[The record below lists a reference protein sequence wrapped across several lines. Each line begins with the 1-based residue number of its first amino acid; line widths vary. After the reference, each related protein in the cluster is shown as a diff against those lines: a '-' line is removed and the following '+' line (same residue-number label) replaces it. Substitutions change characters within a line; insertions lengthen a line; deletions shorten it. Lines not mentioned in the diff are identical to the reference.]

1 MKRRAVKFLGA
12 ILLTMLAIGSAIP
25 ARAQESEDASLAEK
39 AQKTREKRAASVKS
53 AIQYHAKHKN
63 NDRAE
68 LVLLDKSKV
77 VGRIT
82 EIHESDFVITDKKT
96 KSSLT
101 IAYDNVAL
109 GPQFKKPEAE
119 VILGDTALAIF
130 LIPLLPLVV
139 PFYLIFL
146 AAGGAD

>member
-1 MKRRAVKFLGA
+1 MKRLTVKFLGA
-12 ILLTMLAIGSAIP
+12 MLLTILAAGFAIP
-25 ARAQESEDASLAEK
+25 ARAQESEDAALAEK
-39 AQKTREKRAASVKS
+39 AQKVREKRAASVKS
-53 AIQYHAKHKN
+53 VIQYHAKHKN

-68 LVLLDKSKV
+68 LVPVDKSKV

-82 EIHESDFVITDKKT
+82 EIHESDFVVTDKKT
-96 KSSLT
+96 KSSQT
-101 IAYDNVAL
+101 IAYDNVAQ
-109 GPQFKKPEAE
+109 GPLFKKPEAE

-130 LIPLLPLVV
+130 LIPLLPLVL